1 MKMVNNIAERMY
13 APLTDTE
20 FRTVYATH
28 EHLLTKAKDESNA
41 LDYAYYVGILEG
53 LRLGLNPMEAGA
65 VSGWIPI
72 S

>member
-1 MKMVNNIAERMY
+1 MVNNMGERRY
-13 APLTDTE
+13 VPLTDTE

-28 EHLLTKAKDESNA
+28 EHLLAKASSENNVEMI
-41 LDYAYYVGILEG
+41 AYYEGVLAG
-53 LRLGLNPMEAGA
+53 LRLALNPMEAGA